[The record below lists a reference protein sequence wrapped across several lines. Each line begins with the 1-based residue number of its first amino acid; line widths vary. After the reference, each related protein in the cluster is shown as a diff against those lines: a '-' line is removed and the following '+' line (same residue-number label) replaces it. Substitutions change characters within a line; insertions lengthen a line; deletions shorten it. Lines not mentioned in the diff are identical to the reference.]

1 MTVEQ
6 AKEKLEV
13 LRGTLKEISSQSV
26 VGRKCRKM
34 IKDDIAK
41 LEMLIFKAEAPEIYE
56 NHKQEVKDYVEDSY
70 YVVEKEYKK

>member
-13 LRGTLKEISSQSV
+13 LYGALKEISSQSA
-26 VGRKCRKM
+26 VGREYRKI

-56 NHKQEVKDYVEDSY
+56 NHKQALKDYVENSH
-70 YVVEKEYKK
+70 YVVQKEYKK

>member
-13 LRGTLKEISSQSV
+13 LQSALKEISSQSV
-26 VGRKCRKM
+26 FGRKCRKM

-56 NHKQEVKDYVEDSY
+56 NHKQALKDYVENSL

>member
-13 LRGTLKEISSQSV
+13 LRGVLKELSSQSV
-26 VGRKCRKM
+26 VGRKCREM
-34 IKDDIAK
+34 IKDDIATI
-41 LEMLIFKAEAPEIYE
+41 EMLILKAEAPEIYE
-56 NHKQEVKDYVEDSY
+56 KHKQELKDYVENSL

>member
-6 AKEKLEV
+6 AREKIEV
-13 LRGTLKEISSQSV
+13 LQGALKEISSQSV
-26 VGRKCRKM
+26 IGRKCRKM

-56 NHKQEVKDYVEDSY
+56 NHKQALKDYVESSY
-70 YVVEKEYKK
+70 YLVEKDHKK